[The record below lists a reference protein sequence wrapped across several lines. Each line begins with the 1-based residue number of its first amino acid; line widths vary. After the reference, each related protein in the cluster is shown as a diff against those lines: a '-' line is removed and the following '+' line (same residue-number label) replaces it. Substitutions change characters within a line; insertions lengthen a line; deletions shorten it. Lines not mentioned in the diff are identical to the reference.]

1 MARFE
6 KVKDK
11 EKERKLLY
19 PLMKYAVDCTKDE
32 FLFDAI
38 YGEDVICPCC
48 CIPAVDHKHIAINH
62 VGKMHY
68 SAHNMSLFYVLDTHN
83 TLFMKRLKYEDLCS
97 SNAIKTSWT
106 NEKSN
111 DVLYNFPFYIS
122 AVQMKFIRDVINNK
136 A

>member
-1 MARFE
+1 MGTNQVFMIVENSGKIQFIMARFE

-48 CIPAVDHKHIAINH
+48 CIPA
-62 VGKMHY
+62 G
-68 SAHNMSLFYVLDTHN
+68 SRS
-83 TLFMKRLKYEDLCS
+83 
-97 SNAIKTSWT
+97 
-106 NEKSN
+106 
-111 DVLYNFPFYIS
+111 
-122 AVQMKFIRDVINNK
+122 
-136 A
+136 